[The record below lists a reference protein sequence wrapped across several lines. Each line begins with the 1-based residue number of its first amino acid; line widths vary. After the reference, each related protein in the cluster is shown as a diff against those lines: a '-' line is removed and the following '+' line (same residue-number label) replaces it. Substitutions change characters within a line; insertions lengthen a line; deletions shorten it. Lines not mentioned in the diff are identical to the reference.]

1 MDVGGAVDVGGA
13 AATAPDVRDGALEYT
28 ELTFEPVGGR
38 FAGRARRVPAAE
50 ADFNHADRS
59 LGVNPYPQYARL
71 RERQPVLR
79 HRLGFW
85 VLSRYEDCQGLLKNS
100 SQLSS
105 DTRNAE
111 RQEEFTESSAA
122 FNTEHQPVFPNLFWD
137 PPRFG
142 PLRPFL
148 LLDEPDHKRL
158 RSLVGQAFTRSTLT
172 TYQPRL
178 EQMVEEMLDRA
189 MENEEVNFVREFSYP
204 LPVTVICELL
214 GIPTE
219 DEALFGQ
226 WSRPLA
232 NTLTPD
238 FMLTAR
244 QREASRA
251 ALIAMIQYLLSLIVS
266 RRGSESD
273 DLLGALI
280 AAEAEGE
287 RLTEPE
293 VVATVM
299 VLLMAGHETTVNL
312 ISNGLLAM
320 LANRDQAEILAA
332 DEEISRKAVDE
343 TLRFDAPVQT
353 AARSALADVEIDGH
367 RISRGEHAVLLIGS
381 ANRDPAMF
389 ADPDSYDVMRPNASR
404 HIGFGTGIHACVGSP
419 LARMEGQV
427 ALRAIAQ
434 RLPGLELAQP
444 PFYRGDPILRGP
456 DAIFLQRTR
465 GRTQHAAGGAV
476 G

>member
-1 MDVGGAVDVGGA
+1 VSADVGGA
-13 AATAPDVRDGALEYT
+13 AVTAPDARDGVLEYT
-28 ELTFEPVGGR
+28 ELTFEPASSR

-50 ADFNHADRS
+50 ADFNYADRR
-59 LGVNPYPQYARL
+59 LGVDPYPQYARL
-71 RERQPVLR
+71 REREPLLR

-85 VLSRYEDCQGLLKNS
+85 VLSRYEDCQALLKNC

-111 RQEEFTESSAA
+111 PQDKFTEPSAA
-122 FNTEHQPVFPNLFWD
+122 FNTEHQPVFPTLFWD
-137 PPRFG
+137 PPRLG
-142 PLRPFL
+142 PLRPFV

-172 TYQPRL
+172 AYQPRL
-178 EQMVEEMLDRA
+178 ERMVEDMLDRA

-214 GIPTE
+214 GIPAE
-219 DEALFGQ
+219 DEVLFGQ

-251 ALIAMIQYLLSLIVS
+251 ALMAMIQYLLSLIVS

-299 VLLMAGHETTVNL
+299 LLLMAGHETTVNL
-312 ISNGLLAM
+312 VSNGLLAM

-353 AARSALADVEIDGH
+353 AARSALADMEIDGH
-367 RISRGEHAVLLIGS
+367 RISKGEHAVLLIGS

-389 ADPDSYDVMRPNASR
+389 TDPDSYDVMRPNASR
-404 HIGFGTGIHACVGSP
+404 HIGFGMGIHACVGSP
-419 LARMEGQV
+419 LARMEGQA

-465 GRTQHAAGGAV
+465 GRTQHAVGGAV